1 LEDLAVLPHAIR
13 EMLVVKAPITLPT
26 RRKPD
31 RRGPCGKEKDMLA
44 AFAGI
49 GLVFIAV
56 VTLSIVTM
64 LYVMLRQA

>member
-1 LEDLAVLPHAIR
+1 
-13 EMLVVKAPITLPT
+13 
-26 RRKPD
+26 
-31 RRGPCGKEKDMLA
+31 MLA

-56 VTLSIVTM
+56 VALAIVTM